1 MDDSNGENLKRM
13 EPRGKYH
20 AQVKML
26 GSFDPDRIREEAT
39 VVEDP
44 YYDSNL
50 DGFEFNYDLITRCLN
65 QLLDEVH
72 SS

>member
-1 MDDSNGENLKRM
+1 MDESNGENLKRM
-13 EPRGKYH
+13 EPRQAYH
-20 AQVKML
+20 ATVKMI
-26 GSFDPDRIREEAT
+26 GSYDPERIRDEST

-44 YYDSNL
+44 YYDNNL

-72 SS
+72 GN